1 METAPLTLAHTH
13 ARNAVLETRKSNPVA
28 ASEEH
33 DLAAGEFATAAQN
46 SSDKEALRTLHLLEQ
61 HHKKL
66 AQILRFQHENPPS
79 NADTGANAQLSTES
93 GARASPSTTDP
104 QHLPRLSGHPRLPS
118 RESSSIA
125 SNLASARGIPAH
137 RASPASP
144 TIAPQQAGAKMT
156 DGPSKVRTS
165 ESRLRGTAQM
175 QGMRERERERERHRT
190 PASARQ
196 PWIPPTPSPT
206 DITSQQYAPAEPSEP
221 SRPRASLT
229 EEPFQKFYSTFE
241 GLISKISAPLAFAGL
256 PLGTDPSSTQTSTSR
271 KSAPDTKT
279 DRYNAVPDRTAE
291 PDINKLFSRA
301 ALQAIK
307 DNTGG
312 AGGGTGSAAE
322 SFYVVPTTGG
332 TVSYAG
338 ILTRAEKEARRSSF
352 EDAADEDFVDAR
364 ETPPSPELRQSLS
377 GAAAAPMGSKA
388 AARNNNTS
396 QSEKFS
402 RLTQNPKTMEEL
414 QMENQALRHLSDTL
428 SKRLHMWEVNAQSSS
443 MALQQ
448 SLRAMHHTQNVPSLD
463 QPHNQSQGSSP
474 VTTTGG
480 GGVGAGI
487 SSPPVPATDYDQRIK
502 ELEEMVRRGEKEL
515 GKVGRE
521 NDKLRDVLGRYR
533 ERWEKLKE
541 GAKSRRAGATGT
553 AAAGATTSAGA
564 AGVAGATARP
574 VSSSRRSSTQQGVA
588 DTEDGSSK
596 AGGGETTTTTEN
608 ADTSNG
614 EREGSD

>member
-1 METAPLTLAHTH
+1 MEAAPLTLAHTH

-46 SSDKEALRTLHLLEQ
+46 SSDQEALRTLQLLEQ

-79 NADTGANAQLSTES
+79 TAGASANAQLLATES
-93 GARASPSTTDP
+93 GTRTSASAADQQQP
-104 QHLPRLSGHPRLPS
+104 PRLSGHPRLPS

-125 SNLASARGIPAH
+125 SNLASARGIPSQPR

-144 TIAPQQAGAKMT
+144 TITPQQAGAKMT
-156 DGPSKVRTS
+156 EGPTKIRTS
-165 ESRLRGTAQM
+165 ESRLRGAQM
-175 QGMRERERERERHRT
+175 QGTKERLNRI
-190 PASARQ
+190 SVSKQ
-196 PWIPPTPSPT
+196 PWAPPAPSPT
-206 DITSQQYAPAEPSEP
+206 DIRSQQFAPPEPSDPVRPKARAPPAEEQ
-221 SRPRASLT
+221 
-229 EEPFQKFYSTFE
+229 PFQKFYSTFE

-256 PLGTDPSSTQTSTSR
+256 PLGYEASEPTSR

-279 DRYNAVPDRTAE
+279 DHYNAISDRPSQSAE
-291 PDINKLFSRA
+291 PDINKIFSRA

-307 DNTGG
+307 DTTGS
-312 AGGGTGSAAE
+312 GTGSAAE

-352 EDAADEDFVDAR
+352 EDGDEDFVDAR
-364 ETPPSPELRQSLS
+364 ETPPSPEMRQSLS
-377 GAAAAPMGSKA
+377 GAQGKA
-388 AARNNNTS
+388 ARTGDKFNN
-396 QSEKFS
+396 
-402 RLTQNPKTMEEL
+402 LQNPKTLEEL

-443 MALQQ
+443 IALQQ
-448 SLRAMHHTQNVPSLD
+448 SLKAMHHQNISSSDHPVQLPSIAA
-463 QPHNQSQGSSP
+463 ST
-474 VTTTGG
+474 VTGG
-480 GGVGAGI
+480 L
-487 SSPPVPATDYDQRIK
+487 SLPPIAEHEQRIK

-515 GKVGRE
+515 NKVGRE

-541 GAKSRRAGATGT
+541 GAKTRRAT
-553 AAAGATTSAGA
+553 AGA
-564 AGVAGATARP
+564 
-574 VSSSRRSSTQQGVA
+574 SSSAATSSAQPQPVRRPSTQA
-588 DTEDGSSK
+588 DTSDTQSK
-596 AGGGETTTTTEN
+596 TGGETET
-608 ADTSNG
+608 ADNSNN
-614 EREGSD
+614 EREVSDQ

>member
-1 METAPLTLAHTH
+1 METAPLTLTPSDKAHTH

-66 AQILRFQHENPPS
+66 AQILRFQHENPSS
-79 NADTGANAQLSTES
+79 NASSGATAQLPAEPGT
-93 GARASPSTTDP
+93 RASTSATDLQQP
-104 QHLPRLSGHPRLPS
+104 PRLSGHPRLPS

-144 TIAPQQAGAKMT
+144 TLTPQQAGAKMT
-156 DGPSKVRTS
+156 EGPSKIRTS

-175 QGMRERERERERHRT
+175 QGMRERDRERTHRT
-190 PASARQ
+190 SASARQ
-196 PWIPPTPSPT
+196 SWIPPAPSPT

-221 SRPRASLT
+221 PRPRASLT

-256 PLGTDPSSTQTSTSR
+256 PLGTDPSSTETSTSR

-279 DRYNAVPDRTAE
+279 DRYNAVPDRSAE

-312 AGGGTGSAAE
+312 AGGTGNTAE

-377 GAAAAPMGSKA
+377 GAAAAPMGKT
-388 AARNNNTS
+388 AARNNNTNTTS
-396 QSEKFS
+396 TNEKFS

-448 SLRAMHHTQNVPSLD
+448 SLRAMHHTQNVPSPD
-463 QPHNQSQGSSP
+463 QPHHNQPQAPSP
-474 VTTTGG
+474 VTTTSGG
-480 GGVGAGI
+480 GGGGGI
-487 SSPPVPATDYDQRIK
+487 SSPPVPTTDYDQRIK

-541 GAKSRRAGATGT
+541 GAKSRRAGATSTAT
-553 AAAGATTSAGA
+553 AANAGGP
-564 AGVAGATARP
+564 TARP
-574 VSSSRRSSTQQGVA
+574 GSSSTRRSSTQQGVVG
-588 DTEDGSSK
+588 DSEDGTSK
-596 AGGGETTTTTEN
+596 AGGDGETTTTEN

>member
-66 AQILRFQHENPPS
+66 AQILRFQHENPQS
-79 NADTGANAQLSTES
+79 NAGPGAAAQLSTES
-93 GARASPSTTDP
+93 GARASTSADP
-104 QHLPRLSGHPRLPS
+104 QHIPRLSGHPRLPS

-156 DGPSKVRTS
+156 DGPSKIRTS

-190 PASARQ
+190 STSARQ

-206 DITSQQYAPAEPSEP
+206 DVTSQQYAPAEPSEP

-256 PLGTDPSSTQTSTSR
+256 PLGTDPSSQPSASR

-279 DRYNAVPDRTAE
+279 DRYNAVPDRSAE

-312 AGGGTGSAAE
+312 ASGGTGSTAE

-388 AARNNNTS
+388 SRTPTS

-463 QPHNQSQGSSP
+463 QPQSQNQSQVPSP
-474 VTTTGG
+474 VATTGG
-480 GGVGAGI
+480 GSAGI

-502 ELEEMVRRGEKEL
+502 ELEEMVHRGEKEL

-541 GAKSRRAGATGT
+541 GAKSRRAGA
-553 AAAGATTSAGA
+553 AGAATTSAG
-564 AGVAGATARP
+564 GSSATARP
-574 VSSSRRSSTQQGVA
+574 GSSSRRSSTQQGVA

-596 AGGGETTTTTEN
+596 AGGGDTTTTTTTEN